1 MKNVKTKS
9 YNLLIAQTDSR
20 DLADKVDEEAWL
32 LCQGEIVDQGQDILW
47 WFIYDPLSFAV
58 WERGGYGRLI

>member
-1 MKNVKTKS
+1 MKNVRTKS
-9 YNLLIAQTDSR
+9 YQLLVARADSSY
-20 DLADKVDEEAWL
+20 LCDEEVWL
-32 LCQGEIVDQGQDILW
+32 LCQGEIIVQGQDILW